1 MEYYQFYHPIPIP
14 DFFTIHVYCIF
25 LSSRSIYF
33 LDQLITLSRFIPRF
47 YRHAVYEH
55 VRTRPSFLKIR
66 GVRTHLSLRTKIIC
80 CVRIISSS
88 NDKKIWY
95 WNSVIKLI
103 IFHSFNELTCVV
115 TVDLL
120 LYKTMSYIPFG
131 QDKAVIKTGNA
142 SIQVIHIVWDSISKL
157 RSNRSTPRHEWDSIS
172 QLQR

>member
-25 LSSRSIYF
+25 LSSRSINF
-33 LDQLITLSRFIPRF
+33 LDQPITLSRFIPRF

-88 NDKKIWY
+88 HVLLFFPGDRFTKEIVNRKSKIILK
-95 WNSVIKLI
+95 NSLRARIRA
-103 IFHSFNELTCVV
+103 FH
-115 TVDLL
+115 
-120 LYKTMSYIPFG
+120 
-131 QDKAVIKTGNA
+131 
-142 SIQVIHIVWDSISKL
+142 
-157 RSNRSTPRHEWDSIS
+157 
-172 QLQR
+172 